1 MSVCI
6 SDKGNKEHTEKNAAG
21 SGGKLKGVWCRF
33 SLDFPP
39 FPEGHFTFLKSIQ
52 IEQGGPFGR
61 SLRPGVPIRPPKR
74 THCAFQR
81 PISLLYVDVKDNV

>member
-1 MSVCI
+1 MQRAEEENS
-6 SDKGNKEHTEKNAAG
+6 KECGA
-21 SGGKLKGVWCRF
+21 
-33 SLDFPP
+33 DFLWIFHR

-52 IEQGGPFGR
+52 IEQGGLFSR
-61 SLRPGVPIRPPKR
+61 SLRPGVPIRPPRR